1 MSTTGTT
8 RKPSKSKAKPSSSP
22 WNTEKPEFNP
32 FQLDPSLLHNGF
44 LFDKRQM
51 QTEMDQKSQKS
62 QKSAAARPIAT
73 TTRPI
78 FRSSPTQ
85 KAYSYHQSTTFR
97 PKIGTP
103 VGGFKK
109 NINQAITFKPRL
121 TTTSTT

>member
-1 MSTTGTT
+1 MSTTGMT

-22 WNTEKPEFNP
+22 WNTARPEFNP

-62 QKSAAARPIAT
+62 ARPIAT

-85 KAYSYHQSTTFR
+85 KAYGYHQSTTFR